1 MYREL
6 ITHLQ
11 SPKITIKIR
20 LMELLSGIL
29 NIAFICAID
38 IVA

>member
-1 MYREL
+1 MYRKIL
-6 ITHLQ
+6 THLQ

-20 LMELLSGIL
+20 LIAVVSCLL
-29 NIAFICAID
+29 NAAFICAII